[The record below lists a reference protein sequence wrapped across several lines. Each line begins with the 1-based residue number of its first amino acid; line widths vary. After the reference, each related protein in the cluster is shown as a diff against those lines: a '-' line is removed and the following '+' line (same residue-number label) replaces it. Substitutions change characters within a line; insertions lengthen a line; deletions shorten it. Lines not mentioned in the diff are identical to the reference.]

1 MQIRIT
7 VNDLETLSALAK
19 LSPEQ
24 YMRAWSTVVKQA
36 AEKNLRDR
44 IGGDFGHDLARSA
57 VQIDEAP
64 LHHDVYV
71 GGENGYIAEHVHT
84 GGVIRP
90 KNSQYL
96 AIPIDRSV
104 KGLFAR
110 EVDGLVFLR
119 KKDEGPN
126 GRAFLARPM
135 KRKIK
140 PLFVLVK
147 RTKPQRPRPWFP
159 DQAEAQAVTDNFFNR
174 IFG

>member
-1 MQIRIT
+1 MQIRIK

-19 LSPEQ
+19 LTPEQ

-57 VQIDEAP
+57 VQIDETP
-64 LHHDVYV
+64 LRHDVYV

-90 KNSQYL
+90 KNSKYL

-110 EVDGLVFLR
+110 EVPDLVFMR
-119 KKDEGPN
+119 AN
-126 GRAFLARPM
+126 GKAFLARQM

-147 RTKPQRPRPWFP
+147 QTKPQRPRPWFP

-174 IFG
+174 IFR

>member
-7 VNDLETLSALAK
+7 VNDLETLAALAK

-64 LHHDVYV
+64 LRHEVYV

-90 KNSQYL
+90 KNSKYL

-110 EVDGLVFLR
+110 EVPDLVFMR
-119 KKDEGPN
+119 AN
-126 GRAFLARPM
+126 GKAFLARQM

-159 DQAEAQAVTDNFFNR
+159 DQAEAQTVTDNFFNR

>member
-1 MQIRIT
+1 MQIRIK

-19 LSPEQ
+19 LTPEQ

-57 VQIDEAP
+57 VQIDETP
-64 LHHDVYV
+64 LRHDVYV

-90 KNSQYL
+90 KNSKYL

-110 EVDGLVFLR
+110 EVPDLVFMR
-119 KKDEGPN
+119 AN
-126 GRAFLARPM
+126 GKAFLARQM

-140 PLFVLVK
+140 PLFVLAK
-147 RTKPQRPRPWFP
+147 QTKPQRPRPWFP
-159 DQAEAQAVTDNFFNR
+159 DRAEADAVTTNFFDR